1 MKRLLKVVNYCKYI
15 EKQLDSIYRQTRKP
29 DELIIK
35 DDGSND
41 ATTKIVSDFIQQRH
55 LENTWKLIINDQ
67 NEGCVK
73 NFIEGAREAKGEII
87 FYSDQDDIWDIHK
100 IEHMSNGFM
109 KYSDMLAC
117 YCLRYFIDDTD
128 QIIPDKY
135 KFTTNT
141 SYKQEGFRKV
151 SFPENIKYNNSPGL
165 CLAFRKTLLDEISSF
180 ILEENLTH
188 DLPIGA
194 IASLKGG
201 YYVLNER
208 LVYYRQHLNNLSA
221 PRITIFSRISDKK
234 RQLEGRNDRLRQM
247 DAIYR
252 WYKNDL
258 NKYEKKLLKD
268 AISSTND
275 SIRYLKENDIFH
287 LFFLVF
293 DRNPMINKW
302 ININNLCTGI
312 YDKFH

>member
-1 MKRLLKVVNYCKYI
+1 MKISVVMAVYNGAKYI

-35 DDGSND
+35 DDG
-41 ATTKIVSDFIQQRH
+41 TTKIVSDFIQQRH

-180 ILEENLTH
+180 
-188 DLPIGA
+188 
-194 IASLKGG
+194 
-201 YYVLNER
+201 
-208 LVYYRQHLNNLSA
+208 
-221 PRITIFSRISDKK
+221 
-234 RQLEGRNDRLRQM
+234 
-247 DAIYR
+247 
-252 WYKNDL
+252 
-258 NKYEKKLLKD
+258 
-268 AISSTND
+268 
-275 SIRYLKENDIFH
+275 
-287 LFFLVF
+287 
-293 DRNPMINKW
+293 
-302 ININNLCTGI
+302 
-312 YDKFH
+312 